1 MICSQCLKYFE
12 SITRNG
18 IDLTCSEKC
27 KMSRRKRIRTEEDR
41 RISFFVI
48 SIIEKGYE
56 KVLNEMGVRR

>member
-1 MICSQCLKYFE
+1 
-12 SITRNG
+12 
-18 IDLTCSEKC
+18 
-27 KMSRRKRIRTEEDR
+27 MSRRKRIRTEEDR